1 MFKLDDLLKKLGEF
15 GPYQRRVFAITCTI
29 VFFSSWVSMIPV
41 FLAATVDH
49 WCEVSLD
56 SLSLTNRTPEWT
68 PGCEQYGLSEEACA
82 LAQKEGSI
90 PSNYTSDGELEYA
103 QCEKYN
109 VSGVGFWPG
118 IDPSNYSSET
128 MSCDSGWVWPPE
140 SARWLISVGK
150 FDKAEKVI
158 TKVAEVNKAEL
169 QKPLFTK
176 EFMVEQERIRKE
188 HRPTGLD
195 LIRTPR
201 MRMRTINLVFIW

>member
-49 WCEVSLD
+49 WCE
-56 SLSLTNRTPEWT
+56 TPEWT

-128 MSCDSGWVWPPE
+128 MSCDSGWVYDDCKYDTTTVTEERSFIKHNSSPIHTFHE
-140 SARWLISVGK
+140 YVNILIK
-150 FDKAEKVI
+150 L
-158 TKVAEVNKAEL
+158 N
-169 QKPLFTK
+169 
-176 EFMVEQERIRKE
+176 
-188 HRPTGLD
+188 
-195 LIRTPR
+195 
-201 MRMRTINLVFIW
+201 NN